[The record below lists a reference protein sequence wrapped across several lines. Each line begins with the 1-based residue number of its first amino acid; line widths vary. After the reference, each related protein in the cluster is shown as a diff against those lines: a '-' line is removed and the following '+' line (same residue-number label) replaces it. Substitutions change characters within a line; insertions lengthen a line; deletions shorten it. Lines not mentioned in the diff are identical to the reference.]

1 MTSRVLGLRHAL
13 NILLPRTERC
23 VDARPLNDKV
33 RALLHLD
40 KSSTSSTLPRS
51 EFSYMAVRT
60 TYRRMTTPMS
70 RPSRSGLP
78 FAHGHVLT
86 SWPPFPALQVPLR
99 IGIRQR
105 SCSSSIRVQRTDL
118 IIHRF
123 TIWICGREFAIESLP
138 GYARY
143 TEISS
148 FWKKHLDKSFDASM
162 LLGKAWAPAFWCC
175 TLDDTRPSTLLSAF
189 SSCFSNFHFSF

>member
-1 MTSRVLGLRHAL
+1 
-13 NILLPRTERC
+13 
-23 VDARPLNDKV
+23 
-33 RALLHLD
+33 
-40 KSSTSSTLPRS
+40 
-51 EFSYMAVRT
+51 MAVRT
-60 TYRRMTTPMS
+60 NYRQMTTPTS
-70 RPSRSGLP
+70 RPSRSVLP

-86 SWPPFPALQVPLR
+86 SWPPFLAPQVHLR

-105 SCSSSIRVQRTDL
+105 PRSSSIRVQRTDL

-143 TEISS
+143 TEISP

-162 LLGKAWAPAFWCC
+162 LFGKAWAPAFWCC
-175 TLDDTRPSTLLSAF
+175 TLDDARPSTLLSAF
-189 SSCFSNFHFSF
+189 SSCSSNFHFSFQTTSTLTGSVAEKGYFRKKKNQYMGRDDTHELYTPLTAMRDIILILFFLFT